1 MESRRLSIRV
11 PDPLLNQLQSYLD
24 QQGLTVTEGFLAAI
38 ASYVGDH
45 ERLPLV
51 ERVSRVEQRLAKLE
65 GKGSVSFAN

>member
-24 QQGLTVTEGFLAAI
+24 QQGLTVTEGVLAAI
-38 ASYVGDH
+38 ASYVGDN

-51 ERVSRVEQRLAKLE
+51 ERVSRLEKRLAILE
-65 GKGSVSFAN
+65 GKG